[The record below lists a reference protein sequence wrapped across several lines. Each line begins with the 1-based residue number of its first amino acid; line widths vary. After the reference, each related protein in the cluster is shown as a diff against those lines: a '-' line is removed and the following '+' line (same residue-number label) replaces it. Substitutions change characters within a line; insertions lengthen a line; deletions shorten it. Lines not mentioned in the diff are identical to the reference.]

1 MLNNLRAL
9 KMKNILTMCIDSIR
23 RSMGLNKLQENG
35 MNALGILSLKMVL
48 GLVRRIPLFTRKM
61 SKDLFACQIYV
72 EFIIFGSTNAS
83 FREEFSKIMTD
94 RFEMSMMGE
103 LKYFLRFQ
111 IKQLEDGT
119 FISQNK
125 CTFDLLKKFDIN
137 KVKPIKTS
145 MCTNSYIDLDMGGKS
160 VDQKVYHFMIGPLLY
175 LCASRPDIMLS
186 VCICARFQAAPK
198 ECYLRVVKGIM
209 RYLVITPYLDLWYPK
224 GAHFELIGY
233 SNTDYVGCKVDR
245 KSTSE
250 TCQFL
255 GCSLVSWYS
264 KKQNSVVLSTA
275 EAEYVAAGSCCAQF
289 LWMRQTLKD
298 YGYTLNNVPL
308 LCDNESVIKI
318 AYNPCEYS
326 RNIHID
332 IRHHF
337 LRDHA
342 IKRDSD
348 FPCENQ

>member
-1 MLNNLRAL
+1 
-9 KMKNILTMCIDSIR
+9 
-23 RSMGLNKLQENG
+23 
-35 MNALGILSLKMVL
+35 
-48 GLVRRIPLFTRKM
+48 
-61 SKDLFACQIYV
+61 
-72 EFIIFGSTNAS
+72 
-83 FREEFSKIMTD
+83 
-94 RFEMSMMGE
+94 
-103 LKYFLRFQ
+103 
-111 IKQLEDGT
+111 
-119 FISQNK
+119 
-125 CTFDLLKKFDIN
+125 
-137 KVKPIKTS
+137 
-145 MCTNSYIDLDMGGKS
+145 
-160 VDQKVYHFMIGPLLY
+160 MIGPLLY

-198 ECYLRVVKGIM
+198 ECYLRVIKGIM
-209 RYLVITPYLDLWYPK
+209 RYLVITPYLGLWYPK

-233 SNTDYVGCKVDR
+233 SNADYVGCKVDR

-275 EAEYVAAGSCCAQF
+275 EAEYVAAGSCCAQL

-337 LRDHA
+337 LRDYA
-342 IKRDSD
+342 IKGDIVIFHVRTNKQLTDIFTKSID
-348 FPCENQ
+348 ERRF